1 MRLNRLAVFA
11 LLLVA
16 LFVAPAQAQD
26 ERELFRSLK
35 FQTGK
40 ITLRGGLATLNVGP
54 NFAYLNPADAETFLT
69 KIWSN
74 PPGAGADTLGL
85 LVPKDIDASGSG
97 GWAIVLDYEED
108 GYVSDEGAEK
118 IDYAELLKDMQQK
131 TAAASKEREE
141 QGYRAM
147 NLVGWA
153 KQPYYDRETH
163 KLYWAKR
170 LRFVGNEHDTLNYN
184 IRALGRRG
192 VLVLNAVASM
202 DQLPMVDRRLPEI
215 LGMVSF
221 NQGNTYA
228 EFNPSTDKTAAYALA
243 GLIAGG
249 VLAKAGFFK
258 LLLVGLLAFKKLI
271 VVGAIA
277 VFAAIGSVVKRLFGR
292 GTPRTE

>member
-16 LFVAPAQAQD
+16 LFVAPAQAEN

-35 FQTGK
+35 FQTGT
-40 ITLRGGLATLNVGP
+40 ITLRGGLATLKVGP
-54 NFAYLNPADAETFLT
+54 NFAYLNPADAEIFLT

-85 LVPKDIDASGSG
+85 LVPKDIDVSSSG

-131 TAAASKEREE
+131 TADASKEREE

-147 NLVGWA
+147 SLVGWA

-215 LGMVSF
+215 LAMVSF